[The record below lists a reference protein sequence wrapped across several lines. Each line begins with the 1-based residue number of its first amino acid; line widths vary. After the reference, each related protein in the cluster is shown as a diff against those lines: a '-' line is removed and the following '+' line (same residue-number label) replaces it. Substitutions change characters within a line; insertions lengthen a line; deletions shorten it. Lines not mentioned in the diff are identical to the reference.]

1 MRDTGKSE
9 PARGAG
15 MERFMAQGAAGLLRD
30 KTWNDFTERPRVLA
44 ELVAPAAKSIGH
56 LERHLAR
63 RVLARQYV
71 DTLSSTTSA
80 RW

>member
-1 MRDTGKSE
+1 
-9 PARGAG
+9 
-15 MERFMAQGAAGLLRD
+15 MAQGAAGLLRD
-30 KTWNDFTERPRVLA
+30 KTWNDFTERPHVLA
-44 ELVAPAAKSIGH
+44 ELVAPAAKSIG
-56 LERHLAR
+56 HLAR